1 MRRLRSS
8 DVGLCG
14 NKRRRGKE
22 LGHQRLRSEEE
33 AEAAPRK
40 KRRRRKPG

>member
-14 NKRRRGKE
+14 DKRRRGKE
-22 LGHQRLRSEEE
+22 LGHQRPRSEE
-33 AEAAPRK
+33 EAAPRK